1 MNSSPGFDE
10 ILVRSGP
17 AVSSLCLA
25 AVLVSNPVA
34 AHASSPSRVSR
45 SFTETLRS
53 ISLYT
58 GSIATESVT
67 MGERVPAPK
76 QLSRFLLN
84 PNGKP
89 LVPLLAYICN
99 VSRNTYYGWMK
110 GETVST
116 ENEERILR
124 AIEVLGSISGRHSDM
139 IGFLTKPTAIGTPAE
154 QIRAG
159 RFEVAMGMAATPEIQ
174 VSKRTTRSGRRLM
187 SLRSAASAVTPAR
200 LRDARRIRDVGRE
213 PNPDAYIDDESMN
226 GIVALGP
233 AIVVR

>member
-1 MNSSPGFDE
+1 
-10 ILVRSGP
+10 
-17 AVSSLCLA
+17 
-25 AVLVSNPVA
+25 
-34 AHASSPSRVSR
+34 
-45 SFTETLRS
+45 
-53 ISLYT
+53 
-58 GSIATESVT
+58 
-67 MGERVPAPK
+67 
-76 QLSRFLLN
+76 
-84 PNGKP
+84 
-89 LVPLLAYICN
+89 
-99 VSRNTYYGWMK
+99 MK

-124 AIEVLGSISGRHSDM
+124 AIEVLSSISGRHSDI
-139 IGFLTKPTAIGTPAE
+139 IGFLTRPTAIGTPAE

-233 AIVVR
+233 AIVVG